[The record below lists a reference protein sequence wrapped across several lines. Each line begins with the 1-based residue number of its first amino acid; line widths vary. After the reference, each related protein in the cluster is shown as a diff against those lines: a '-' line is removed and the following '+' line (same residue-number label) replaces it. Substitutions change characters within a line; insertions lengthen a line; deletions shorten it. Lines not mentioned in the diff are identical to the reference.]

1 MTAVRGAVPED
12 DSLTLQRE
20 AAMRRGIRQAA
31 KDGFTN
37 VAVVCGAWH
46 ATRAREAAVRRRGRS
61 NAEGAAE
68 AA

>member
-1 MTAVRGAVPED
+1 MTAVRGAD

-37 VAVVCGAWH
+37 VAVVCGGTH
-46 ATRAREAAVRRRGRS
+46 PRS
-61 NAEGAAE
+61 RSCRPPPRTIER
-68 AA
+68 